1 MPRIRWTPEEDER
14 LVDLIAAGKSWTLIS
29 GILKRSMKSVE
40 LHAKTRR
47 LVGAEKERG
56 QKEMRKQQELQA
68 MEVTGAA
75 LQANAHNLPLG
86 TNRDELLRDIWRF
99 RAEVAARKL
108 KAQHHPHRLTD
119 SIAR

>member
-47 LVGAEKERG
+47 LADAKKERG
-56 QKEMRKQQELQA
+56 LKEMRKRDELHA
-68 MEVTGAA
+68 MEATGAA
-75 LQANAHNLPLG
+75 LQANARKLPSG
-86 TNRDELLRDIWRF
+86 PTRDELLQDIARF
-99 RAEVAARKL
+99 RAEISALQSADLRP
-108 KAQHHPHRLTD
+108 AG
-119 SIAR
+119 